1 MMNKFSILSSSL
13 YLSLLSSFT
22 WAETSTEVLQTI
34 QLQAETE
41 GENLQQSTAMTK
53 FSHDILDVPFS
64 RSVLSKALIQQ
75 QDVQR
80 IDDALTQVSGV
91 YSQTNYGG
99 GFWDN
104 FSFRGFS
111 TDPNI
116 GAQII
121 RNGLSVNRGLSAP
134 RDMVNIESLDFLK
147 GPMAALYG
155 RGEAGGLLNI
165 NTKKPEWER
174 SSEVN
179 LRANSLEKYRASF
192 EHTAPISDAVAYRI
206 AVAHEDNQSFRDHV
220 QSERWFFSP
229 QLTWKIS
236 DSTQLD
242 FDSEFT
248 RQDGTF
254 DRGVSSYQKQFV
266 MDPKTFTGE
275 PDDGDHIQKDH
286 FYQLRLAHQF
296 NDDWKMNNALSVK
309 DTQLKGFSSEPR
321 RIQSDGRTLERQRRY
336 RDNKSDDILF
346 QTEVLGTIQQDWAR
360 HEVLLS
366 TELGQ
371 MKYRQ
376 LQLRQ

>member
-1 MMNKFSILSSSL
+1 MNSKLLSFMMNKLSILSSSL

-34 QLQAETE
+34 QLQAETV

-147 GPMAALYG
+147 GPMG
-155 RGEAGGLLNI
+155 PRGS
-165 NTKKPEWER
+165 WR
-174 SSEVN
+174 
-179 LRANSLEKYRASF
+179 
-192 EHTAPISDAVAYRI
+192 
-206 AVAHEDNQSFRDHV
+206 
-220 QSERWFFSP
+220 
-229 QLTWKIS
+229 
-236 DSTQLD
+236 
-242 FDSEFT
+242 
-248 RQDGTF
+248 
-254 DRGVSSYQKQFV
+254 
-266 MDPKTFTGE
+266 
-275 PDDGDHIQKDH
+275 
-286 FYQLRLAHQF
+286 
-296 NDDWKMNNALSVK
+296 
-309 DTQLKGFSSEPR
+309 
-321 RIQSDGRTLERQRRY
+321 
-336 RDNKSDDILF
+336 
-346 QTEVLGTIQQDWAR
+346 
-360 HEVLLS
+360 S
-366 TELGQ
+366 TEYQ
-371 MKYRQ
+371 H
-376 LQLRQ
+376 